1 MKHLYI
7 IEATSLHDTVV
18 TCAHIYGRKEAE
30 EEKRLFQNCRH
41 DMHDYRIRKA
51 TAEEEKEI
59 NGERI
64 TDYNRI

>member
-1 MKHLYI
+1 MKHLYN
-7 IEATSLHDTVV
+7 IEATSSHDTLV
-18 TCAHIYGRKEAE
+18 TCADIYGRKEAE
-30 EEKRLFQNCRH
+30 EEKKLFQNCRH

-59 NGERI
+59 SGERI

>member
-7 IEATSLHDTVV
+7 IEATSLHDTLV

-41 DMHDYRIRKA
+41 DMHNYKIRRA
-51 TAEEEKEI
+51 TAEEQ
-59 NGERI
+59 
-64 TDYNRI
+64 YNFEHDIYMTQPIY

>member
-7 IEATSLHDTVV
+7 IEATSLHETTVICNRV
-18 TCAHIYGRKEAE
+18 YGRKEAE
-30 EEKRLFQNCRH
+30 EERKLFQRVRH

-59 NGERI
+59 SGERI

>member
-7 IEATSLHDTVV
+7 IEATSLHDTLI

-30 EEKRLFQNCRH
+30 EEK
-41 DMHDYRIRKA
+41 
-51 TAEEEKEI
+51 EI
-59 NGERI
+59 SGERI

>member
-30 EEKRLFQNCRH
+30 EE
-41 DMHDYRIRKA
+41 IS
-51 TAEEEKEI
+51 
-59 NGERI
+59 GERMA
-64 TDYNRI
+64 DYNRM

>member
-7 IEATSLHDTVV
+7 IEATSLHETTV
-18 TCAHIYGRKEAE
+18 TCNRVYGRKEAE
-30 EEKRLFQNCRH
+30 EERKLFQRVRH

-59 NGERI
+59 SGERI